1 MKRERVKSS
10 SIRSIG
16 YDAATQTL
24 EIEFQRRGT
33 FQYFG
38 VPEFAYRALMLA
50 PSKGS
55 YFNDRI
61 ANRYKQ
67 SEVAR

>member
-1 MKRERVKSS
+1 MKREPVKSS

-16 YDAATQTL
+16 YDTATQTL

-33 FQYFG
+33 FHYYA
-38 VPEFAYRALMLA
+38 VPEFVYRALMLA
-50 PSKGS
+50 TSKGS

-61 ANRYKQ
+61 ANHYKQ